1 MDSETHEK
9 MTSREENALHGLT
22 DKAKLVNI
30 KGIAYLAVLWVSFVL
45 NFVLFF
51 FFDIGE

>member
-1 MDSETHEK
+1 MDFETHEK
-9 MTSREENALHGLT
+9 MTSGEENALHGLT

-45 NFVLFF
+45 IFF
-51 FFDIGE
+51 FFDIGEQ